1 MSASAL
7 SVDPYF
13 RKQLAE
19 IPAPDADSG
28 VALVA
33 AAALRLLNDQ
43 TADRL
48 QPYRQ
53 RLQHNDGK
61 LQSVSHSPRPFDPKY
76 VEGDRQMYP
85 AAKPVTKQSALKLV
99 AKALNATVGDKAT
112 PVKHIQ
118 KAADVDRSTAAA
130 WLKGHNLLGAHHL
143 LNLMIEWP
151 EFAAEVRRIY
161 TMERELHEDLTRD
174 IADLIRRA
182 MQR

>member
-1 MSASAL
+1 MTPAAL
-7 SVDPYF
+7 SHALEDMYP
-13 RKQLAE
+13 
-19 IPAPDADSG
+19 PAPVETTKS
-28 VALVA
+28 LVA
-33 AAALRLLNDQ
+33 DVALRLVYDK
-43 TADRL
+43 TAAGSCKSL
-48 QPYRQ
+48 PQYREVFPT
-53 RLQHNDGK
+53 
-61 LQSVSHSPRPFDPKY
+61 SSHRAVPFDPKY

-85 AAKPVTKQSALKLV
+85 AAKPGTSREPRRVTKQSALKLV